1 MRIELLDIENNI
13 VSIIDTTDPAA
24 ELEFYG
30 PQLGAVA
37 WREYQPPAPTLD
49 DLKAA
54 AWDQVKA
61 RREAED
67 RRPLPYMDKLLDFDD
82 AGREKLLWALKAADV
97 AGAAFAVDWTCA
109 DNTILPLTAETIAGI
124 PVAAAMRS
132 DANHQKARLLRDA
145 IDAAS
150 TPEELA
156 MVSWDPL
163 PEPDPEMPTDPPLDP
178 PADPETPTEPT

>member
-1 MRIELLDIENNI
+1 MRIELLDAEGI
-13 VSIIDTTDPAA
+13 VLSTIDTTAPEEEVA
-24 ELEFYG
+24 FYG
-30 PQLGAVA
+30 PQIGAVA
-37 WREYQPPAPTLD
+37 WREYQEPAPTLD

-54 AWDQVKA
+54 AWDRVKA

-67 RRPLPYMDKLLDFDD
+67 RRPLEYLGKLLDFDD
-82 AGREKLLWALKAADV
+82 TGREKLLWALKAADV

-132 DANHQKARLLRDA
+132 DANHQKARQLRDA

-150 TPEELA
+150 TPEDLA
-156 MVSWDPL
+156 LVSWDPL
-163 PEPDPEMPTDPPLDP
+163 PEPEPETPIDP
-178 PADPETPTEPT
+178 PADPPTEPEEGV

>member
-1 MRIELLDIENNI
+1 MRIELLDTENNI

-30 PQLGAVA
+30 PQISAVA
-37 WREYQPPAPTLD
+37 WREYQPQAPTLD
-49 DLKAA
+49 DLKSAK
-54 AWDQVKA
+54 WDQVKA

-67 RRPLPYMDKLLDFDD
+67 RKPLEYLGKLLDFDD
-82 AGREKLLWALKAADV
+82 TGREKLLWALKAADV

-124 PVAAAMRS
+124 PVAAALRS
-132 DANHQKARLLRDA
+132 DANHQRARQLRAA

-150 TPEELA
+150 TAEELA
-156 MVSWDPL
+156 LVSWDPL
-163 PEPDPEMPTDPPLDP
+163 PEPEPEGGE
-178 PADPETPTEPT
+178 A

>member
-1 MRIELLDIENNI
+1 MRIELIDAENN
-13 VSIIDTTDPAA
+13 VLSLIDTSDPEA

-37 WREYQPPAPTLD
+37 WREYQAPAPTLD

-54 AWDQVKA
+54 KWGEIKS

-67 RRPLPYMDKLLDFDD
+67 RQPLPYMGRLLDFDD
-82 AGREKLLWALKAADV
+82 TGREKLLWALKAADV

-109 DNTILPLTAETIAGI
+109 DNTVLALTAETIAGI
-124 PVAAAMRS
+124 PVAAALRS

-145 IDAAS
+145 IDAATTAGDLS
-150 TPEELA
+150 VIA
-156 MVSWDPL
+156 WDG
-163 PEPDPEMPTDPPLDP
+163 E
-178 PADPETPTEPT
+178 